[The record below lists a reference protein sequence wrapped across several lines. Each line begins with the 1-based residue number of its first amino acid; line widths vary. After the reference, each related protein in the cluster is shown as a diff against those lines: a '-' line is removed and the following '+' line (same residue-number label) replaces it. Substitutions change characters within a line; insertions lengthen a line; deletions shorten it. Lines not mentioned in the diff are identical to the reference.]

1 MLLTKQNP
9 LNVETLR
16 DYLKHKI
23 TNWYRNAKLDY
34 DVNGRFKN
42 IKTCGEHLVIV
53 WEEEGKEQELEIVY
67 YNDYTLEQLYNIWME
82 G

>member
-1 MLLTKQNP
+1 MLLTTQNP
-9 LNVETLR
+9 LNVETLK

-42 IKTCGEHLVIV
+42 IKTCGEHLVVV
-53 WEEEGKEQELEIVY
+53 WEEEGKEQELEILY
-67 YNDYTLEQLYNIWME
+67 YNDYTMEQLYNIWME